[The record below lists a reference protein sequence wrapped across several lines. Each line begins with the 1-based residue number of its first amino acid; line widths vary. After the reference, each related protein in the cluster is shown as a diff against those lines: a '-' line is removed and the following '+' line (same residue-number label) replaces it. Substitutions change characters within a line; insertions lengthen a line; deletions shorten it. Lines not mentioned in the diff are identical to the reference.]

1 MADDNSEIVYG
12 RLDPWICHVSL
23 VIYHLSFSRELTPLP
38 RPCIHLPL
46 NRPRDTVSRR
56 NSRLPGSH
64 SLIATGIPVTV
75 PRRSQWREL
84 SVSASRVPSDRAR
97 RPWSTAFAAASR
109 AAAAWPL

>member
-1 MADDNSEIVYG
+1 MTNGKWVWHTPEGGIANVEEIHSHGNGKVVEG
-12 RLDPWICHVSL
+12 DLGH
-23 VIYHLSFSRELTPLP
+23 F
-38 RPCIHLPL
+38 PL

-97 RPWSTAFAAASR
+97 RPWSTAFAAAPR